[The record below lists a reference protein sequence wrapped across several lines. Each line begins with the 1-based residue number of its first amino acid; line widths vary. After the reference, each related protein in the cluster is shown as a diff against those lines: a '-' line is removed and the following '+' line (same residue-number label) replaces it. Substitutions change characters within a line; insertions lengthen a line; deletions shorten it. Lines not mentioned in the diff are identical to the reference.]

1 MLEEALK
8 LTANRLAARNARRA
22 GTLLAVAQLFLATG
36 CYREADDQLASAKSL
51 LIGFQDTA
59 GLSIQVQAPPPQQ
72 PLPPDAT
79 PPLRRVQLVR
89 GEGRGVSD

>member
-79 PPLRRVQLVR
+79 PPC
-89 GEGRGVSD
+89 GVSN